1 MFYIWNI
8 FINQNFHFFGQST
21 DLIQPKKVLFSKVF
35 FSILKR
41 SSRYVDDSEKSV
53 SLVTKFPLSNFL
65 ISLAGLPAYIVFGGT
80 SPLTTEPAPIILFA
94 PILVPFK
101 IIDFSP
107 IQTLSSIDT
116 SLGLAT

>member
-1 MFYIWNI
+1 M
-8 FINQNFHFFGQST
+8 
-21 DLIQPKKVLFSKVF
+21 LFSKVF

-80 SPLTTEPAPIILFA
+80 YGEYTRETDYILYTKDLPGSPGSLTI
-94 PILVPFK
+94 
-101 IIDFSP
+101 
-107 IQTLSSIDT
+107 SIGNEN
-116 SLGLAT
+116 SL